1 MKEKAQFKQI
11 AGALTKLQAKLGFSF
26 GGDEFALEVGV
37 NFLLQRVPGFYPT
50 DEKGPG
56 PLEVVASY
64 DAAYLTVVDE
74 EPELI
79 STAGFGIRYYL
90 LGDGWGE
97 EDGLTGFLKPGYFSL
112 GVLIVPEEDGALVW
126 PWWGEER
133 LGGFF
138 TWGELKL
145 AYVGGDEDRFMV
157 GRELQMIP
165 WLF

>member
-26 GGDEFALEVGV
+26 GGDEFA
-37 NFLLQRVPGFYPT
+37 
-50 DEKGPG
+50 
-56 PLEVVASY
+56 LEVVASY